1 MPFNCAM
8 CTPTEMSL
16 KTIQDEIM
24 LCNMPASEIE
34 KLYTNH
40 WEDRGKIIDK
50 GSELSRQ
57 LYGKAHDIRIC
68 LTSKSNAAFQLTL
81 LGLKFDVNPQEN
93 CIKCKNITM
102 PLFMNMDNIIL
113 RIITDTNAVE
123 VYADQGEAFLCT
135 EHTADY
141 NLNKLIISS
150 CNDDIIVH
158 EIKIDTLR
166 SIWEDMGW

>member
-1 MPFNCAM
+1 
-8 CTPTEMSL
+8 
-16 KTIQDEIM
+16 
-24 LCNMPASEIE
+24 
-34 KLYTNH
+34 
-40 WEDRGKIIDK
+40 
-50 GSELSRQ
+50 
-57 LYGKAHDIRIC
+57 
-68 LTSKSNAAFQLTL
+68 
-81 LGLKFDVNPQEN
+81 
-93 CIKCKNITM
+93 M

-123 VYADQGEAFLCT
+123 YMQTKVKHSFVLSI
-135 EHTADY
+135 ADY